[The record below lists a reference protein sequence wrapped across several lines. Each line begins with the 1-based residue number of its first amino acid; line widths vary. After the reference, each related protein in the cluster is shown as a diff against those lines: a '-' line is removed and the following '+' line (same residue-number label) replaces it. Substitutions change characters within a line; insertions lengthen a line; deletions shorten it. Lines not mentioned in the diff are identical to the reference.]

1 MVEFFSHKEINMFED
16 ITTSEVLGTA
26 FFTIVVFVV
35 GAVVGPKFFG
45 FLNGL
50 MPWNKMPSE

>member
-26 FFTIVVFVV
+26 FFTVVVFVA
-35 GAVVGPKFFG
+35 GALAGPKFFG
-45 FLNGL
+45 WLGGL
-50 MPWNKMPSE
+50 LPWNKSSE

>member
-1 MVEFFSHKEINMFED
+1 MFED

-26 FFTIVVFVV
+26 FFTIVVFVA